1 MIKQAGD
8 SGGGHSIAL
17 WLAEASDS
25 PIRGELGRVIF
36 GSGGLRSRG
45 PPICTYTVNTTLQ
58 VRGIYY
64 TYIIID

>member
-1 MIKQAGD
+1 MIKQAGG

-45 PPICTYTVNTTLQ
+45 PPIYTYTVQSVKNLQ
-58 VRGIYY
+58 NLYKVR
-64 TYIIID
+64 